1 MKWNAVDELFCEAV
15 KTRNSSDM
23 SRDELS
29 QVLAQRRQ
37 KAEALLD
44 EGISLYPNNFRV
56 KDHLADIRSHGGD
69 LDNEALKREA
79 RVFTIAGRIVA
90 MRSFGQAAFVT
101 LQDATARLQAY
112 VKKDHVGE
120 ELYRIFKRVDL
131 GDLIGVTG
139 TVFRTRTGELTLL
152 AQDVRLITKSLRP
165 LPEKFHGLRDVESR
179 FRQRYVDLIV
189 NEGVRN
195 VFIKRARIVQKV
207 REFLAAHGFLEV
219 ETPMMQPIPGG
230 ATARPFKTY
239 HNALDMA
246 LFLRVAPELYLKRL
260 LVGGFER
267 VFEIN
272 RNFRNEGIS
281 VQHNPEFT
289 MLEFYQAYATYED
302 LLPFTEE
309 MLCSVAREVVGGLH
323 IPYQGKTIDL
333 SKPWR
338 RYQLTEAMVT
348 FGGVAVEELSDV
360 ERLRTRARALGI
372 DTAGQGRGKILTKLF
387 ETLVEPKLDQ
397 PTFITHYPLEV
408 SPLSRRSDGDPFF
421 VDRFELFIG
430 GREIANGFSELNDP
444 MDQAERFREQVAART
459 AGDEEAHFMDEDYIR
474 ALEYGM
480 PPAAGEGIGIDRLVM
495 LLTDTASIREV
506 ILFPHLRPE
515 RD

>member
-1 MKWNAVDELFCEAV
+1 
-15 KTRNSSDM
+15 M
-23 SRDELS
+23 SKDELS
-29 QVLAQRRQ
+29 QVLTQRRQ
-37 KAEALLD
+37 KAQALLD
-44 EGISLYPNNFRV
+44 EGVSLYPNNLRV
-56 KDHLADIRSHGGD
+56 EDHLADIRNHCGG
-69 LDNEALKREA
+69 LDAEALARET
-79 RVFTIAGRIVA
+79 RVFTVAGRIVA

-120 ELYRIFKRVDL
+120 GPYRIFKRLDL
-131 GDLIGVTG
+131 GDLLGVTG

-152 AQDVRLITKSLRP
+152 ARDVRLITKSLRP

-179 FRQRYVDLIV
+179 YRQRYVDLIV
-189 NEGVRN
+189 NEGVRG
-195 VFIKRARIVQKV
+195 VFIKRTRIIQKL
-207 REFLAAHGFLEV
+207 REFLAAQGFLEV

-230 ATARPFKTY
+230 ATARPFKTH
-239 HNALDMA
+239 HNALDMD

-309 MLCSVAREVVGGLH
+309 MLCSVAHEVAGGLQ
-323 IPYQGKTIDL
+323 IPCQGKTIDL
-333 SKPWR
+333 SPPWR
-338 RYQLTEAMVT
+338 RYRLTEAMVT
-348 FGGVAVEELSDV
+348 FGGVAAEELCDV
-360 ERLRTRARALGI
+360 ERLRIRARGLGI
-372 DTAGQGRGKILTKLF
+372 DTAGQGPGKILTRLF

-408 SPLSRRSDGDPFF
+408 SPLSRRSDQDPFF

-444 MDQAERFREQVAART
+444 VDQEERFREQVAARK
-459 AGDEEAHFMDEDYIR
+459 AGDEEAHLMDEDYIR

-480 PPAAGEGIGIDRLVM
+480 PPAAGEGIGVDRLVM